1 MRRRPRPFELR
12 DGLRT
17 GLRTGC
23 RHAPGRPRPFRRSV
37 ADLLP
42 RHLRRLPRREAS
54 GRVSGSPLPASELT
68 KTARVGLETTHIYA
82 RSLSFKGERSASLAH
97 SPRELGLPSVRRQ
110 VFYSKQPHPL
120 PTFATI
126 SIFVGAYYT
135 IQSSPTAMLF
145 RAVAKSARRRA
156 VSRSGRPV
164 APLAK
169 PPPRRGRGPTSR
181 QSRRSRAAV
190 PFPEKKT
197 RTALRPT
204 RRATERKD

>member
-23 RHAPGRPRPFRRSV
+23 RHAPGRPRLSRRSA

-68 KTARVGLETTHIYA
+68 KTARVGLETTHTYA
-82 RSLSFKGERSASLAH
+82 RSLSFKEERSASLAH

-135 IQSSPTAMLF
+135 IIVGG
-145 RAVAKSARRRA
+145 AVMGLGDLIDGGGQNLVYYATNLRRETEEQDLK
-156 VSRSGRPV
+156 G
-164 APLAK
+164 
-169 PPPRRGRGPTSR
+169 
-181 QSRRSRAAV
+181 
-190 PFPEKKT
+190 KKQ
-197 RTALRPT
+197 
-204 RRATERKD
+204 